1 MASLKP
7 ATNSGNRS
15 SLKDLFAVDM
25 LWIAWLPVIIIGAF
39 HYAITP
45 HQHWVH
51 DVLRRL
57 YYFPILFAAFSR
69 GIRGGFSVA
78 WVCSLTYAPH
88 AFFVMEQSQD
98 PGTTLNKFL
107 EIVLYNAIGIIAGIL
122 ADREARRRRQA
133 EHAFCEQQRMATQL
147 IRAGRLSALG
157 ELVAGIAHE
166 IKNPLHTI
174 KGTAE
179 IVDDIIPKE
188 SEQASMWSLHKQE
201 IDRLVRIADR
211 FLSFARP
218 SEPNLQSYAFMDI
231 YQRMGELIQ
240 AQLYSTEVTLNI
252 STPAAGLDDTVLL
265 VDRDQLAQVALNIT
279 SNAVKAMGGK
289 GTLCISG
296 ETRTEEEASW
306 ISFRI
311 ENDGP
316 TIPMNDVENIFNPF
330 FTSYSDGTGL
340 GLSLSYKIIEA
351 HKGRILAENIGAET
365 GVAFTLLL
373 PEKTDQSV

>member
-1 MASLKP
+1 M
-7 ATNSGNRS
+7 NSGNRS
-15 SLKDLFAVDM
+15 SIRDLFAIDM
-25 LWIAWLPVIIIGAF
+25 LWIAWLPVIFIGAF
-39 HYAITP
+39 HYAIAP

-51 DVLRRL
+51 DILRRL
-57 YYFPILFAAFSR
+57 YYFPIQFAAYSR

-78 WVCSLTYAPH
+78 LVSSLTYAPH
-88 AFFVMEQSQD
+88 AFFVAQRSLD

-107 EIVLYNAIGIIAGIL
+107 EIVLYNAIGIVAGML
-122 ADREARRRRQA
+122 ADREARRRKQA
-133 EHAFCEQQRMATQL
+133 QRAFCEQQRMAKQL
-147 IRAGRLSALG
+147 IRAGRVSALG

-201 IDRLVRIADR
+201 INRLEGIADR

-218 SEPNLQSYAFMDI
+218 SDPNLQSHAFSEV

-240 AQLYSTEVTLNI
+240 AQLYGTQVALNI
-252 STPAAGLDDTVLL
+252 STPTKELDDADLR

-279 SNAVKAMGGK
+279 SNAIKAMDGK
-289 GTLCISG
+289 GTLRISG
-296 ETRTEEEASW
+296 ERRIEEGNSW
-306 ISFRI
+306 ILFRI

-316 TIPMNDVENIFNPF
+316 IIPLKDIEDIFNPF
-330 FTSYSDGTGL
+330 FTGYSDGTGL
-340 GLSLSYKIIEA
+340 GLSLSHKIIEA
-351 HKGRILAENIGAET
+351 HKGCITAENT
-365 GVAFTLLL
+365 GDERGVTFTILL
-373 PEKTDQSV
+373 PETIAP